1 MGLYA
6 LEELTRKWQH
16 EQLTAEQM
24 IGQLLQHVGVR
35 YERVRL
41 LERRAGGSAEC
52 RMQSAECRKEKGTQ
66 PHRRT
71 TQTVKGNHNAKGR
84 AAGDLCYTMSG

>member
-6 LEELTRKWQH
+6 WEELTRKWQH

-41 LERRAGGSAEC
+41 LERRAGGSAKCRVQNAKC
-52 RMQSAECRKEKGTQ
+52 RMQKGEGHTAAPTDNTNRKG
-66 PHRRT
+66 
-71 TQTVKGNHNAKGR
+71 
-84 AAGDLCYTMSG
+84 